1 MSLPPGLPV
10 SVANLCIELR
20 IIEKII
26 SEKYFAFDVR
36 SLDYNHRSNL
46 LVKDFFENIF
56 RRVKKS

>member
-26 SEKYFAFDVR
+26 SKNYFAFDVR
-36 SLDYNHRSNL
+36 SLDYNHRSKL
-46 LVKDFFENIF
+46 LVKIFLKNIF
-56 RRVKKS
+56 AKRRRF